1 MDSHGKKNL
10 FTCVT
15 MVQPPYQFVQNSAI
29 LTMCQAV
36 CAGVL
41 NLEAMMNR
49 VEIIEEISEIAKFR
63 DAPLIA
69 AAMDVVRNPDNET
82 MMNTAQKLLL

>member
-1 MDSHGKKNL
+1 
-10 FTCVT
+10 
-15 MVQPPYQFVQNSAI
+15 
-29 LTMCQAV
+29 
-36 CAGVL
+36 
-41 NLEAMMNR
+41 MNR

-82 MMNTAQKLLL
+82 MMNTAQKLLLQSEERAMMFKQVTHIINRAFNKAVIVE